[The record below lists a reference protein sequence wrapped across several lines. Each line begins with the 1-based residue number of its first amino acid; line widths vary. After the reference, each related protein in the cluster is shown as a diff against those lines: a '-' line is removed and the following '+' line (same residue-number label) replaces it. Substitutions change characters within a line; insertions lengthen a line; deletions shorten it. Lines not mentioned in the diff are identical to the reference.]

1 MVEDESL
8 QVKHLIR
15 DNIVLTTTNNL
26 LTVQT
31 FVCHRV
37 ALNGIAYLAID

>member
-8 QVKHLIR
+8 QVKHLVR
-15 DNIVLTTTNNL
+15 DIVFTTTTT
-26 LTVQT
+26 TVQT

>member
-1 MVEDESL
+1 MVGDESL

-15 DNIVLTTTNNL
+15 VIVFTTTNL

-37 ALNGIAYLAID
+37 ALNGITYLAID

>member
-1 MVEDESL
+1 MDEDESL
-8 QVKHLIR
+8 QVKHLVR
-15 DNIVLTTTNNL
+15 DIVFTTTT
-26 LTVQT
+26 TVQT